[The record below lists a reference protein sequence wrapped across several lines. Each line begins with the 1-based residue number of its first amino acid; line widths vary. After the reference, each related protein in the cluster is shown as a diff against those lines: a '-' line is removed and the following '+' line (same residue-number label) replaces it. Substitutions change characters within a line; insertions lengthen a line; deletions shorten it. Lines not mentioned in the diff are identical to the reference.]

1 MKIEYCGFGIFV
13 FCSMAKD
20 RDPLSI
26 NGNA

>member
-13 FCSMAKD
+13 FCSMVKD